1 MKTSAHEEKLKLV
14 TEFVKLNSPSK
25 MFNVEH
31 KHLNVLPI
39 CRQEQ
44 NTLFDQVWSWLF
56 LNDILISEHKEIYNR
71 FEKDNVLCQRFLNY
85 VLSNEF
91 LNPINKI

>member
-1 MKTSAHEEKLKLV
+1 MKTSAYEEKLKLV
-14 TEFVKLNSPSK
+14 TEFVKLNSPSE
-25 MFNVEH
+25 MFNIEY

-44 NTLFDQVWSWLF
+44 YTLFDQVWHWLF
-56 LNDILISEHKEIYNR
+56 LNDILISEHKEIYDR

-85 VLSNEF
+85 VLSHEF
-91 LNPINKI
+91 LTPNKI